1 MLIIDDGF
9 AIRYEYEDEK
19 KPAPWDYSHLLENEP
34 LPFGTPKPTEPTP
47 AKPRKAK
54 REDFQMQ
61 LF

>member
-9 AIRYEYEDEK
+9 AIRYEDEV
-19 KPAPWDYSHLLENEP
+19 KPTTWDYSHLL
-34 LPFGTPKPTEPTP
+34 TPTQPAAKPKKDEKP

-54 REDFQMQ
+54 REDFQLQ